1 VARKLPQL
9 QRRLG
14 AADLFGVA
22 YGEIASSI
30 YFALGIIAA
39 HALGF
44 TPYVLLF
51 TGVVFLVVALS
62 YAEGTTEL
70 RETGGAATFVRRA
83 FNDLAGFVAG
93 WSLFLDYLI
102 VTALAALFLP
112 HYLGGALAVES
123 LESGPWDR
131 VVALATIGVI
141 GVARLTRRRGAY
153 AAGLGVTAIDLFT
166 QALLVVLGLAFLW
179 SPDALTRGVS
189 LGTSPSWHEI
199 AFALPLAMLAYT
211 GLETVANLAEETRR
225 PGVQLPK
232 SLFTGIG
239 AVVVMYVGIAVVGLM
254 AFPPRG
260 GTTALGT
267 EWGGAPLMG
276 IVAALDEH
284 LPGWLHVPLRVY
296 VGLSGAF
303 ILLLAAAT
311 SISGFGRLAYSLGEH
326 GQLPRAFGRLH
337 RRTLVSPQSVLAAV
351 GISMAIIV
359 LTSLLNKPV
368 QFLASLFSF
377 GVLLAFT
384 AAQVAVIKLRK
395 SEPQRRRPFKVPLN
409 VRVRGV
415 EVPIPSV
422 VGALATFAIWI
433 DAMATHP
440 AARYAGPAWLA
451 AGLVVYLLVRRDRHA
466 GLFEHVVSTDEQVVP
481 EVTFTRILVPMKLG
495 QIGEEMVATAV
506 KLAQERNAVVEA
518 LHVIKV
524 PLELP
529 VDAPLEQEEARAAES
544 LAEAE
549 ALGADHGVV
558 VQTKTVRARSLGE
571 AIVKQAVLNGADLIV
586 LGSAPRWRRQSRFF
600 SPTVD
605 YVLKKAPCEVIVVA
619 FPQGALEEEP
629 EEPAL
634 APSATLNT

>member
-1 VARKLPQL
+1 MARKLPQL

-14 AADLFGVA
+14 TADLFGVA

-30 YFALGIIAA
+30 YFALGIIAG
-39 HALGF
+39 HALGL

-51 TGVVFLVVALS
+51 TGLLFLIVAMS

-93 WSLFLDYLI
+93 WALFLDYLI

-112 HYLGGALAVES
+112 HYFGRAVGATG
-123 LESGPWDR
+123 LESGPWDK
-131 VVALATIGVI
+131 VVAIGVIAFI
-141 GVARLTRRRGAY
+141 GVARLARRRRIY
-153 AAGLGVTAIDLFT
+153 VAGLGVAAVDLFT
-166 QALLVVLGLAFLW
+166 QLLLVVLGLALLW
-179 SPDALTRGVS
+179 SPDALTDGVS
-189 LGTSPSWHEI
+189 LGTSPTWHEL

-232 SLFTGIG
+232 SLFGGIG
-239 AVVVMYVGIAVVGLM
+239 AVVVVYVGIAVVGLM
-254 AFPPRG
+254 AFPVRD
-260 GTTALGT
+260 GTTTLGT
-267 EWGGAPLMG
+267 TWAEAPLMG
-276 IVAALDEH
+276 IVAALDPH
-284 LPGWLHVPLRVY
+284 LPDWLHVPLRVY

-337 RRTLVSPQSVLAAV
+337 RRTLVSPEAVLASV
-351 GISMAIIV
+351 VLSTAII
-359 LTSLLNKPV
+359 LSTSAMDNPFA
-368 QFLASLFSF
+368 FLASLFSF

-384 AAQVAVIKLRK
+384 AAQLAVIRLRRT
-395 SEPQRRRPFKVPLN
+395 EPNRRRPFKVPLN

-422 VGALATFAIWI
+422 VGATATFAIWI
-433 DAMATHP
+433 VALATHP

-451 AGLVVYLLVRRDRHA
+451 AGLVVYLLVRRERGA
-466 GLFEHVVSTDEQVVP
+466 GLLEHVTSTDEQVVP
-481 EVTFTRILVPMKLG
+481 EATFKSILVPMKLG

-506 KLAQERNAVVEA
+506 KLAQEHGARVEA

-524 PLELP
+524 PLDLP
-529 VDAPLEQEEARAAES
+529 LGAPMQDEEARAAES
-544 LAEAE
+544 IEEAR
-549 ALGADHGVV
+549 ALGVDHDVEVRGSI
-558 VQTKTVRARSLGE
+558 VRARAIGD
-571 AIVKQAVLNGADLIV
+571 AIVREAERMGADLIV

-605 YVLKKAPCEVIVVA
+605 YVLKKAPCEVLIVA
-619 FPQGALEEEP
+619 FPQGVLEEE
-629 EEPAL
+629 EVAPA
-634 APSATLNT
+634 